1 MRHRRNRSAHLK
13 KPVDVTL
20 NMNVRVRG
28 NDLVCLF
35 GYLQDS
41 GHWDGWNY
49 RSVSL
54 RKARELEAEGKANP
68 VVRKTDAGV
77 QIVGYKMLVPMRL
90 ERPSPTTLTMA
101 TSRAVSGEYHGGRS
115 GDRPTAR
122 EFDHL
127 VKFTCWPLVG
137 DSKAVAVRPRQ
148 TEQERQLALDLVGA
162 NGTDAQK
169 AAERMIERGALAKVA

>member
-1 MRHRRNRSAHLK
+1 MRHRRNRSPQRK
-13 KPVDVTL
+13 SPVDVTL
-20 NMNVRVRG
+20 NMNVRLKG

-54 RKARELEAEGKANP
+54 RKARELEAEGKASP
-68 VVRKTDAGV
+68 VVRKTAEGV
-77 QIVGYKMLVPMRL
+77 QIVGYKMNQPMRL
-90 ERPSPTTLTMA
+90 EHPSPTTLTMA
-101 TSRAVSGEYHGGRS
+101 TSRAVSGEYHGGRE

-127 VKFTCWPLVG
+127 VKFTCWPAIG
-137 DSKAVAVRPRQ
+137 DTKAVAVRPRQ
-148 TEQERQLALDLVGA
+148 SERDARLSADLLGVNGA
-162 NGTDAQK
+162 AARE
-169 AAERMIERGALAKVA
+169 AAEKMIERGALAKAA